1 MLGRLSAIGRAT
13 QDTNPLGNGD
23 KLRHIPDLD
32 FLHHL
37 LAWALIVRSVVARA
51 LADCLF
57 GWPRTTNSNTAR
69 SRGDSLKG
77 FAYARGDLSVKHS
90 RKSRSIT
97 SWVSI
102 SVSDAARVT
111 IEPGR
116 HACSREIPQ
125 EAPAVIDGLET
136 WRRIE
141 A

>member
-1 MLGRLSAIGRAT
+1 METSSGTFRTCIFSIT
-13 QDTNPLGNGD
+13 C
-23 KLRHIPDLD
+23 LR
-32 FLHHL
+32 
-37 LAWALIVRSVVARA
+37 WALIVRSVVPKA

-57 GWPRTTNSNTAR
+57 VWLRTTNSNTAR
-69 SRGDSLKG
+69 SRGESLKG

-102 SVSDAARVT
+102 SVSDAARAT

-116 HACSREIPQ
+116 HACSREMPQ
-125 EAPAVIDGLET
+125 EGLET
-136 WRRIE
+136 WGRVE

>member
-1 MLGRLSAIGRAT
+1 LLGLLSVIERTA
-13 QDTNPLGNGD
+13 QDTDPLGNGD
-23 KLRHIPDLD
+23 KFRHIPDLH

-37 LAWALIVRSVVARA
+37 LAVGLDRPLRGAQGAGGV
-51 LADCLF
+51 
-57 GWPRTTNSNTAR
+57 WPRTTNSNTAR
-69 SRGDSLKG
+69 SRGNSLKR

-102 SVSDAARVT
+102 SVSDAASVT

-125 EAPAVIDGLET
+125 GLPAVIDGLET

>member
-1 MLGRLSAIGRAT
+1 MQHDRDGAKTLE
-13 QDTNPLGNGD
+13 
-23 KLRHIPDLD
+23 
-32 FLHHL
+32 
-37 LAWALIVRSVVARA
+37 
-51 LADCLF
+51 
-57 GWPRTTNSNTAR
+57 
-69 SRGDSLKG
+69 G
-77 FAYARGDLSVKHS
+77 FAYVRGDLSVKHS

-125 EAPAVIDGLET
+125 GAPAVIDGLET